1 MYTPN
6 TARMKD
12 WISIPKSNGY
22 ESLHITVRGPQGKWV
37 EIQIRTRRMDLIAEK
52 GLAAHWKYKG
62 IKSEADLDKWVAGV
76 RDILESADTSPM
88 ELMKGL
94 KMDIYRNEVFVF
106 TPRGDL
112 QRLPEGATVLDFAFA
127 IHSKL
132 GCQCTGAVVN
142 GRNRRLNY
150 KLQSGD
156 TVEITTS
163 ANQQPKPDWLN
174 IVVTSKARNKI
185 RQTINER
192 ARRAGELGREM
203 LERRARNRKIEIDEG
218 ILSKVVKALRYK
230 TMTDFFVDIAENRLD
245 TTAALAEYELT
256 KRRLEAPEVAV
267 RSAEEFS
274 LQTATDAADT
284 QSGLSGNEPLVIG
297 AENIKGLKYKLSRCC
312 NPVMGDN
319 VFGFISSEGVI
330 KVHRDDCP
338 NARSMRER
346 YPYRLIPVRWSNDR
360 GGMLSASLRIV
371 GRDDLGIVTNITSI
385 ISKHPGCYL
394 RNISIDSHDGMFSG
408 QLIVGV
414 DSAQTLNSLIK
425 KLKTVKGVKDVQRS
439 N

>member
-1 MYTPN
+1 
-6 TARMKD
+6 
-12 WISIPKSNGY
+12 
-22 ESLHITVRGPQGKWV
+22 
-37 EIQIRTRRMDLIAEK
+37 
-52 GLAAHWKYKG
+52 
-62 IKSEADLDKWVAGV
+62 
-76 RDILESADTSPM
+76 
-88 ELMKGL
+88 
-94 KMDIYRNEVFVF
+94 MDIYRNEVFVF

-112 QRLPEGATVLDFAFA
+112 HRLPEGATVLDFAFA

-150 KLQSGD
+150 KLLSGD

-163 ANQQPKPDWLN
+163 ANQQPKADWLN

-192 ARRAGELGREM
+192 ARRAGELGKEM
-203 LERRARNRKIEIDEG
+203 LERRARNRKIEVEER

-230 TMTDFFVDIAENRLD
+230 TMTDFYVDIAENRLD
-245 TTAALAEYELT
+245 TTTALAEYELT
-256 KRRLEAPEVAV
+256 KRRLEAPETAV

-274 LQTATDAADT
+274 MQTASDGSDTKPGLAD
-284 QSGLSGNEPLVIG
+284 NEPLVIG
-297 AENIKGLKYKLSRCC
+297 SENIRGLKYRLSRCC
-312 NPVMGDN
+312 DPVMGDK
-319 VFGFISSEGVI
+319 VFGFISSEGVV
-330 KVHRDDCP
+330 KVHRMDCP

-346 YPYRLIPVRWSNDR
+346 YPYRIIPVRWSNDR
-360 GGMLSASLRIV
+360 AGMLSASLRIV

-385 ISKHPGCYL
+385 ISKHSGCYL

-414 DSAQTLNSLIK
+414 DSSQTLSSLIK
-425 KLKTVKGVKDVQRS
+425 KLQTVKGVKNVQRS